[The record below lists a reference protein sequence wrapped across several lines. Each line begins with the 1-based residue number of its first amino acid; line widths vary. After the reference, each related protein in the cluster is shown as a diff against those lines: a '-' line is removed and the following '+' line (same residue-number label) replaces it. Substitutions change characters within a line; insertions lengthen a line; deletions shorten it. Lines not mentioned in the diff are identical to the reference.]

1 MQLGLRGNRPLPL
14 NGVLEGAWDWAAL
27 ALLLQGQASVSDPAL
42 AWIKGRQL
50 QLSGV
55 LRYPGFDV
63 SAEVLPQGSGSVQL
77 TSRGAWNGPLNLQ
90 AEARK
95 LQPGGVLRLLQD
107 LRRPAAQRPDGRAS
121 DLGSFAI
128 DTLGASLDAQ
138 IKALQQ
144 AQARLAIER
153 PGQGQ

>member
-1 MQLGLRGNRPLPL
+1 M
-14 NGVLEGAWDWAAL
+14 
-27 ALLLQGQASVSDPAL
+27 

-63 SAEVLPQGSGSVQL
+63 SAGVAPRQWFGAVDQPRRLEWPTQL
-77 TSRGAWNGPLNLQ
+77 ASK
-90 AEARK
+90 ARK
-95 LQPGGVLRLLQD
+95 LQPGRVLRLLQD

-144 AQARLAIER
+144 AKRVLPLSAQLRAMTAAFLW
-153 PGQGQ
+153 PMLKV

>member
-1 MQLGLRGNRPLPL
+1 M
-14 NGVLEGAWDWAAL
+14 
-27 ALLLQGQASVSDPAL
+27 
-42 AWIKGRQL
+42 
-50 QLSGV
+50 
-55 LRYPGFDV
+55 
-63 SAEVLPQGSGSVQL
+63 QL

-153 PGQGQ
+153 PAKGNDGRIPWPMLKA